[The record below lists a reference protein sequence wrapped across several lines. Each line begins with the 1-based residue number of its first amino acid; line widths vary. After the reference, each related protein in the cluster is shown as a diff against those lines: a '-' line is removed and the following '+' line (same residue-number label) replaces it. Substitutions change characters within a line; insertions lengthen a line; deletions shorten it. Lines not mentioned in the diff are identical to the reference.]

1 MAANSKQ
8 PIPIDRELRTHLP
21 TSEAAI
27 HLHREVQTLR
37 TWVSCRNA
45 PIRPIKVHGRLMW
58 PTDAIRAVLGVELAA

>member
-1 MAANSKQ
+1 MTTKTQ
-8 PIPIDRELRTHLP
+8 QITPLHMETRTHLP

-58 PTDAIRAVLGVELAA
+58 PTDAIRAVLGAPS